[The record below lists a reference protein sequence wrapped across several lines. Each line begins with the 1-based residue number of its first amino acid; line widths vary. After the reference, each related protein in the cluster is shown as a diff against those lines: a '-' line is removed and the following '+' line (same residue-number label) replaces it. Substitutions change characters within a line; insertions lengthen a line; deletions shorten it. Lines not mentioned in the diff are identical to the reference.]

1 MQRRDFLNGIALSIV
16 AGATPLDL
24 LLADEIKDTRSVKDA
39 IDLKEYYPPKWQ
51 GLRGST
57 NEAYE
62 FAHMLR
68 DKEKFDY
75 SKAKKTEKYDLVV
88 VGAGLSGLSAACFY
102 QEKFGRDKKILI
114 LDNHDDFGGHARRN
128 EIEFENGM
136 ILGYG
141 GSESLQSPK
150 HLYSKNVLKL
160 LNSLHVNIDKL
171 ATNFDVNFYPNLG
184 LSRGVYF
191 SNNVF
196 KEKKIVSGN
205 PGQVVCDD
213 IPKDRLNGKPI
224 KDFISEFPLS
234 KKDKDSLIELFENP
248 KDYLSDMS
256 KDEKNDYLDKTN
268 YKAFLREKVKLSNE
282 AIAYFEGS
290 TDDFL
295 ALGIDATACSD
306 ARMCYLPG
314 FDNMGLDPIDDDDL
328 AEMEDPYIYHFPDGN
343 SSVARLM
350 VKKLIPNVA
359 AGGMA
364 DMSSIVTTKFDY
376 SQLDLPS
383 NNVRLRLRSTAIN
396 VENSKK
402 GADVIYMNAAD
413 KNMYKISAKK
423 VIMANYN
430 SMIPYIIPTLP
441 QKQKDALAQNV
452 KTPLIHTKVIISN
465 WQSFKKLGIHE
476 FYSPKM
482 PYARVKLDYP
492 VDIGTYKHPRDPN
505 KPICL
510 HMSCSPLVF
519 AAQDG
524 VDFEGM
530 DARTIAR
537 VGRSKLYTMSFEEH
551 EKIIREQL
559 QDMLGDSGFNH
570 EKDILAIV
578 LNRWGHCYAYT
589 ENSLFDDDE
598 KSDKIIKRARK
609 PFGNITIA
617 NSDSDWQAYMHAAI
631 DQAHRAVSEIKG

>member
-1 MQRRDFLNGIALSIV
+1 MKRRDFLNGIALTV
-16 AGATPLDL
+16 AAGLTPLDL
-24 LLADEIKDTRSVKDA
+24 LATGEIKDQRTVKDA
-39 IDLKEYYPPKWQ
+39 LDLKEYYPPKWQ

-68 DKEKFDY
+68 DGEKFNY
-75 SKAKKTEKYDLVV
+75 NNAQKTEDYDFVV
-88 VGAGLSGLSAACFY
+88 VGAGLSGLAAACFY
-102 QEKFGRDKKILI
+102 QERFGKDKKILI

-128 EIEFENGM
+128 EIDFEGGE

-160 LNSLHVNIDKL
+160 FKSLNIDIDKL
-171 ATNFDVNFYPNLG
+171 ASKFDVNFYPDLG

-191 SNNVF
+191 SSDIF
-196 KEKKIVSGN
+196 KNKKIVNGN

-224 KDFISEFPLS
+224 KEFISEFPLTQ
-234 KKDKDSLIELFENP
+234 KDKDIMIELFENP
-248 KDYLSDMS
+248 KDYLKGMS
-256 KDEKNDYLDKTN
+256 NDEKNDYLDKTN
-268 YKAFLREKVKLSNE
+268 YKAFLREKVKLSTE
-282 AIAYFEGS
+282 AIQYFEGS

-306 ARMCYLPG
+306 ARMSYLPG
-314 FDNMGLDPIDDDDL
+314 FDNMGLDPIEGDDL
-328 AEMEDPYIYHFPDGN
+328 AEMADPYIYHFPDGN

-364 DMSSIVTTKFDY
+364 DMNSIVTTKFDY
-376 SQLDLPS
+376 LKLDLPT
-383 NNVRLRLRSTAIN
+383 NNVRLRLKSTVVN

-402 GADVIYMNAAD
+402 GANIVYMNASD
-413 KNMYKISAKK
+413 KNMYKVFAKK
-423 VIMANYN
+423 VVMANYN

-441 QKQKDALAQNV
+441 KKQKDALALNV

-510 HMSCSPLVF
+510 HMTCSPLVF

-524 VDFEGM
+524 VDYEGM
-530 DARTIAR
+530 DARAIAR
-537 VGRSKLYTMSFEEH
+537 IGRSKLYTMSFDEH
-551 EKIIREQL
+551 EKIIRKQL
-559 QDMLGDSGFNH
+559 QDILGDSGFEH

-589 ENSLFDDDE
+589 ENSLFDDDNE
-598 KSDKIIKRARK
+598 SQKIINKARK
-609 PFGNITIA
+609 PFGNISIA
-617 NSDSDWQAYMHAAI
+617 NSDSDWQAYMHVAI
-631 DQAHRAVSEIKG
+631 DQAHRAVKEIKS